1 MAKKSDPGLGTLYN
15 SEIKRLVNPDGTY
28 NMRRKGALRGVK
40 DLYKH
45 LIEVKW
51 WLFLLYAFLYYLVIN
66 AVFAVLYM
74 VVGINGISGTN
85 PEIPDFFN
93 AFFFSVQTFTSLG
106 YGAMSPLSFGA
117 NLIETLESFAGLMSI
132 ALITG
137 LLYGRF
143 SRPKSKLAFSK
154 NILITPYKDG
164 NAVMFKMVNK
174 RDSILLNAEVKAI
187 LIMDQGDGENRFNKT
202 FARLDLELNQINF
215 FPLTWTLVHAI
226 TEDSPFHGFDVEKL
240 QARNAEVLIL
250 VEAFDETHS
259 QSITEKSAYGSDQ
272 WLEGYKFDR
281 NFRIGK
287 DGTLELYINELDNLI
302 PLD

>member
-1 MAKKSDPGLGTLYN
+1 MAKKNDPGLGTQYN
-15 SEIKRLVNPDGTY
+15 SEVKRLVNPDGTY
-28 NMRRKGALRGVK
+28 NMRRHGALRGVK

-45 LIEVKW
+45 LIEAKW
-51 WLFLLYAFLYYLVIN
+51 WTFLFYAFLYYVVIN
-66 AVFAVLYM
+66 VFFALLYLM
-74 VVGINGISGTN
+74 VGVDGISGLN
-85 PEIPDFFN
+85 PDIPNFFN
-93 AFFFSVQTFTSLG
+93 TFFFSVQTFTSLG

-143 SRPKSKLAFSK
+143 SRPKSKIAFSK

-174 RDSILLNAEVKAI
+174 RDSILLNATVKAI
-187 LIMDQGDGENRFNKT
+187 LIMDQGDGENKFNKT
-202 FARLDLELNQINF
+202 YAQLELELDKINF

-226 TEDSPFHGFDVEKL
+226 TEDSPFYGFTVNQLKE
-240 QARNAEVLIL
+240 RNAEVLVL

-259 QSITEKSAYGSDQ
+259 QNITEKSAYGSDQ

-287 DGTLELYINELDNLI
+287 DGKLDLFINELDKLV